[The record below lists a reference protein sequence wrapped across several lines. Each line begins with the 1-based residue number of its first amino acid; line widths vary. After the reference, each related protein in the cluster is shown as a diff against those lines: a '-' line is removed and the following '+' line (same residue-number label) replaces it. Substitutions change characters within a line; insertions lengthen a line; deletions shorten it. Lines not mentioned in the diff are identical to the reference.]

1 MIWTP
6 CRLYV
11 WCSADCVSCLNDGP
25 TAHVDLCS
33 VGCLLCVCRWTSR
46 RPAGRTARSARST
59 LPIKWASTRRE
70 RIPSTH
76 RVCCTDWMGG
86 IAWHWSNGL
95 SWFSLAMCW
104 CKQINWNWTVK
115 NSSSPEDIPLTWK
128 CIHSGSLHSLDEV
141 LHSWMSIWLNGE
153 KHRNIVSRQLGS
165 SSVLVC
171 LWFQNTL

>member
-1 MIWTP
+1 MQLSKLPTVCMYDVQQI
-6 CRLYV
+6 
-11 WCSADCVSCLNDGP
+11 VSCLNDGL

-95 SWFSLAMCW
+95 SWFSLSMCW

-115 NSSSPEDIPLTWK
+115 NSSPEDIPLTWK

-141 LHSWMSIWLNGE
+141 LHSWMSL
-153 KHRNIVSRQLGS
+153 
-165 SSVLVC
+165 
-171 LWFQNTL
+171 FD